1 MFYAAAILLALIIV
15 LVLDFAMLIAGWFSD
30 D

>member
-15 LVLDFAMLIAGWFSD
+15 LVLDFAMLIAGWFSED
-30 D
+30 